1 MVCFLVGKFYLRF
14 FFGFFFWDFFF
25 HFFSFFFEYSLVHP
39 CLVFSMSVAATRVIE
54 YNVPFYYKAPP
65 APVFVLG
72 APVRVVHQT
81 HRGDLNGRPGVS
93 LGRDGMRTL
102 VLTASGDTLS
112 VADEHLE
119 LVSLAPGLK
128 VILVALEDEL
138 CVHNGKRAVLKYFSD
153 GAWIIEGIDG
163 LFSVKPVNVVADSGG
178 EHGSSSALLGNAA
191 AGVVQPIAGKK
202 RRLISNLVSAAAGD
216 ALRPLVGSTS
226 LLSSTP
232 MQGPSSR
239 LIAIDASIALSPQQ
253 PILKRC
259 GTLRKLVH
267 GFPGF
272 AQLAVCVVA
281 KLHLDPSHPGRVV
294 DPSDVEET
302 IRIASLLTDG
312 KLDGVPRK
320 DVRELISSGAI
331 EKFEP
336 VLRIAD
342 RYCGA
347 NHLIFAIDTNF
358 AGVRDT
364 IVNLVQQIT
373 SGGAV
378 SWGDQHTITPQQNPT
393 TDPVIAPFNKA
404 LTELMQNRYAAVKAA
419 VDEPMMEDDDDV
431 DDVQTDQPPKLE

>member
-1 MVCFLVGKFYLRF
+1 
-14 FFGFFFWDFFF
+14 
-25 HFFSFFFEYSLVHP
+25 
-39 CLVFSMSVAATRVIE
+39 MSARVIE

-65 APVFVLG
+65 PAVFALG
-72 APVRVVHQT
+72 APVRVANQT
-81 HRGDLNGRPGVS
+81 HRADLNGRPGVS

-119 LVSLAPGLK
+119 SVELAPGTK
-128 VILVALEDEL
+128 VILVGLEDEL
-138 CVHNGKRAVLKYFSD
+138 SVNNGKQAVLKDFND
-153 GAWIIEGIDG
+153 GVWTIEPSIG
-163 LFSVKPVNVVADSGG
+163 LVSSVKPVHIVLDTGEPIQGFSGG
-178 EHGSSSALLGNAA
+178 FQQHNQSS
-191 AGVVQPIAGKK
+191 VQPIAGKK
-202 RRLISNLVSAAAGD
+202 RRLISNLVSAAAGE
-216 ALRPLVGSTS
+216 ALRPLIGATA

-294 DPSDVEET
+294 DPTDAEET

-336 VLRIAD
+336 ILRIAD

-373 SGGAV
+373 AGGAIN
-378 SWGDQHTITPQQNPT
+378 WDQHPIHAAA
-393 TDPVIAPFNKA
+393 DPVIAPFNKA

-419 VDEPMMEDDDDV
+419 VDEPMEDV
-431 DDVQTDQPPKLE
+431 PAPKIE